1 MSWTSHRRL
10 VTAAYAAALLTMA
23 SAVAAAQGTITGTV
37 TSQGAGEP
45 LQEARVIVVGTSLF
59 TSTSADGRFTI
70 RKVPAGA
77 AEVRVIRVGYTEQK
91 KSVTVADNQTA
102 TVDFV
107 MKQTVVQL
115 TEVVTTATGTQR
127 RAEVGNAVEN
137 ISVAKVTE
145 AAPIRSVAD
154 VLNSRVP
161 GVAVLSGT
169 QTGTGQRVRIRGI
182 SSLALSN
189 DPIYVIDGVRMS
201 ANNGSIG
208 YSTLGNNPSRL
219 GDISPEEIENI
230 EIVKG
235 PSAATLYGTDAAN
248 GVVLITTKKGRAGSA
263 KWTAF
268 AEGGMIDDRHQYSD
282 NYTLAG
288 HNSAGAP
295 LINSGQCTLPLAS
308 AGTCIVDSV
317 RIFNPIMNKQ
327 TTPLG
332 LGNRQEYGLQLSAG
346 TDAVRYFVSASR
358 DDEVGVF
365 KLPEFEQH
373 RYDSLGITPHPW
385 TSRPNASLKH
395 NIRANVTSQVTPQLD
410 LGVNFS
416 YANVDQRYS
425 IESNGTA
432 GIGSQ
437 AFGGPGYVTNG
448 TVSGTSTP
456 LWGYRAWTPAY
467 TWEEKTGQRVNRVI
481 LATNLQ
487 WRPASWLQA
496 RANLGTDLSDR
507 VDDDLHMNGEGPPL
521 TATYRDGFA
530 GNNRTDIR
538 NKTADASVTANYN
551 PGRWRWMN
559 YKTTLGTQYND
570 YKLDQSFAEGTTLP
584 PGALTPNAAGT
595 PGSSTFAT
603 LQKTLGFYVEE
614 LVGLRDRL
622 FVTGAVR
629 SDQNSAFGTNF
640 QRVFYPKASVSWV
653 LSDEDFFPKSG
664 LVSSLRLRGAYG
676 ASGVQPGPNDA
687 MRLYA
692 AASAS
697 LRGIDQPVE
706 RYDQLGNKDLKP
718 ERSAEFEG
726 GFESRLFSNRV
737 QFEMS
742 YYSRTTHDALI
753 NQVIAPSVGT
763 GATSQ
768 RSNLGSIKNAGV
780 ELTLGGQVVDFPM
793 VAVDMQLTA
802 SDNENKVVSLGNT
815 PRQIGTSNWIV
826 AGYPIRGLWARP
838 ITGWQDK
845 NHDGILT
852 DSPDP
857 NLDEVFVSKD
867 TIFRGYAQP
876 RYMSSLTAGIDL
888 FKRRLRIQNLFD
900 YRGGHLWY
908 NNTERIR
915 CVSRQNC
922 NGLMNPNSSFAEQ
935 AMVQATLTDPSK
947 TLDGFFQPG
956 AFVRWREMSASATLP
971 QRWIKHTRAT
981 SANVVFSIRN
991 VGLLTKYRGTDPE
1004 SDFTASEGGDSP
1016 SEFQTFA
1023 APTYFIFRLNFGF

>member
-1 MSWTSHRRL
+1 MSRMRHPRL
-10 VTAAYAAALLTMA
+10 ATAAYCAALLTMA
-23 SAVAAAQGTITGTV
+23 AARVAAQGTLTGTV
-37 TSQGAGEP
+37 TAQGTSQP

-59 TSTSADGRFTI
+59 TTTSADGKFII
-70 RKVPAGA
+70 RKVPAGTA
-77 AEVRVIRVGYTEQK
+77 DVRVIRVGYTEQK
-91 KSVTVADNQTA
+91 KPVTIVDGQTA
-102 TVDFV
+102 TLDFTLN
-107 MKQTVVQL
+107 QTIVQL
-115 TEVVTTATGTQR
+115 QEVVTTATGDQR
-127 RAEVGNAVEN
+127 RAEIGSAVEN
-137 ISVAKVTE
+137 ISVGKVTE
-145 AAPIRSVAD
+145 TAPVRSVAD

-219 GDISPEEIENI
+219 GDISPEDIENI

-288 HNSAGAP
+288 HSTAGAP
-295 LINSGQCTLPLAS
+295 LVNTGQCTLPLAS

-317 RIFNPIMNKQ
+317 RIFNPIMNAN

-332 LGNRQEYGLQLSAG
+332 IGHRQEYGLQLSAG

-358 DDEVGVF
+358 DDEIGVF
-365 KLPEFEQH
+365 KLPAFEQR
-373 RYDSLGITPHPW
+373 RYDSLGITPHAW
-385 TSRPNASLKH
+385 TSRPNAALKH
-395 NIRANVTSQVTPQLD
+395 NVRANVTSQVTPQLD

-416 YANVDQRYS
+416 YANIDQRYS

-448 TVSGTSTP
+448 TVSGTGTP

-487 WRPASWLQA
+487 WRPTSWLQG
-496 RANLGTDLSDR
+496 RANIGTDLTDR
-507 VDDDLHMNGEGPPL
+507 VDDDLHMNGEAPPL

-538 NKTADASVTANYN
+538 NKTADVSFTANYT

-559 YKTTLGTQYND
+559 YKTTLGSQYND

-584 PGALTPNAAGT
+584 PGAMTPNAAGT

-603 LQKTLGFYVEE
+603 LQKTFGVYIEE

-622 FVTGAVR
+622 FLTGAVR

-653 LSDEDFFPKSG
+653 LSDEDFFPKIG
-664 LVSSLRLRGAYG
+664 ALTYFRLRSAYG

-687 MRLYA
+687 MRLFA
-692 AASAS
+692 ATSAN
-697 LRGIDQPVE
+697 LRGVDLPVE

-726 GFESRLFSNRV
+726 GFESRLFNRV

-753 NQVIAPSVGT
+753 NAVIAPSVGT

-768 RSNLGSIKNAGV
+768 RTNLGSIKNAGV
-780 ELTLGGQVVDFPM
+780 EMTLGGQIVDYPM
-793 VAVDMQLTA
+793 FAMDMQLTA
-802 SDNENKVVSLGNT
+802 SDNENKVVSLGGT

-826 AGYPIRGLWARP
+826 EGYPIRGLWARP

-845 NHDGILT
+845 NNDGILT
-852 DSPDP
+852 DSPNP
-857 NLDEVFVSKD
+857 TLDEVFVSND
-867 TIFRGYAQP
+867 TIFRGYSQP

-888 FKRRLRIQNLFD
+888 LKKRLRIQNLFD

-922 NGLMNPNSSFAEQ
+922 NGLMNPNSSFQEQ

-956 AFVRWREMSASATLP
+956 GFIRWRELSVSATLP
-971 QRWIKHTRAT
+971 ERWIARTRAR
-981 SANVVFSIRN
+981 SANLVFSMRN
-991 VGLLTKYRGTDPE
+991 VGILTKYRGTDPE

-1023 APTYFIFRLNFGF
+1023 APTYFIFRLNLGF